1 MRRALAVSILISSQI
16 VWAQMPIEGPKTTTT
31 SMDTMTERRFQ
42 QDMFEKWALDG
53 DGSKK
58 KAEAA
63 KESLAAQEFYS
74 KASQFVALWEAFASQ
89 LNEKKT
95 FNAKLAKQ
103 VSKAF
108 HDLEKSD
115 GWAAGRQKIGWAFR

>member
-1 MRRALAVSILISSQI
+1 MRRALAVSILISSQL
-16 VWAQMPIEGPKTTTT
+16 VWAQMPIEGPKTTTS
-31 SMDTMTERRFQ
+31 SMDAMMERRIQ
-42 QDMFEKWALDG
+42 QDAFEKWALDG
-53 DGSKK
+53 DGPKK
-58 KAEAA
+58 RVEAA
-63 KESLAAQEFYS
+63 KESEAAQEFYA
-74 KASQFVALWEAFASQ
+74 KATQFVALWEAFAAQ

-115 GWAAGRQKIGWAFR
+115 GWVAARQK